1 MNRIGMLVD
10 LSHVSDA
17 TALDALNITRAPVIW
32 SHSSSRS
39 LHNILRN
46 VPDEVVKHVGFGAGK
61 VDGVVMV
68 NFYSNFISG
77 TPEDAD
83 VKTVADHVDH
93 FAKVIGPAHVGIGSD
108 YDGIASVPHGLEDVS
123 KYPALISELFSRG
136 WGARDLA
143 GLTGGNLLRV
153 LEGAE
158 RVAAQM
164 QHEGVPPASE
174 VYDKRPDLPIPKREL

>member
-1 MNRIGMLVD
+1 MLVD

-32 SHSSSRS
+32 SHSSSRT
-39 LHNILRN
+39 LHNIPRN
-46 VPDEVVKHVGFGAGK
+46 VPDHVIEHVGFGAGK

-68 NFYSNFISG
+68 NFFPNFVSDV
-77 TPEDAD
+77 PEEAD
-83 VKTVADHVDH
+83 VKAVADHVDH

-108 YDGIASVPHGLEDVS
+108 YDGIGSVPRGLEDVS
-123 KYPALISELFSRG
+123 TYPALIAELFSRG
-136 WGARDLA
+136 WNARDLA

-164 QHEGVPPASE
+164 QREGVPPASE
-174 VYDKRPDLPIPKREL
+174 IYEKRPDLPIHGGEL